1 MVTALIVV
9 LVVALLVLALLAVGV
24 VAAVRTGRRS
34 APTAP
39 APATRKGSP
48 ADSWLSR
55 GERAAAGLRSQVAD
69 VGDQPVAGQLSDVD
83 ATSAALL
90 ADLRR
95 VAGQV
100 TSVEQSLY
108 GIDAPRLREQR
119 ADPTGSVAEQL
130 AIAERLTGVR
140 EGLLDR
146 MESTVIGLEGLS
158 ARLGEVLALSA
169 TAGGVDPTRARL
181 GEMSDQLDGLRLGL
195 EETEQVSRQAMLG
208 LPPASDGTP
217 S

>member
-1 MVTALIVV
+1 MGTALAVV
-9 LVVALLVLALLAVGV
+9 LVVALLVLALLAAGV
-24 VAAVRTGRRS
+24 LAAVRTRRPPPS
-34 APTAP
+34 ALSPS
-39 APATRKGSP
+39 TRKGGP
-48 ADSWLSR
+48 AEGWLSR
-55 GERAAAGLRSQVAD
+55 GERAAAALQAQVAG
-69 VGDQPVAGQLSDVD
+69 VRDQPVAGQLADVD
-83 ATSAALL
+83 STSAALL

-108 GIDAPRLREQR
+108 GIDAPRLRQQR

-140 EGLLDR
+140 GGLLDR

-169 TAGGVDPTRARL
+169 TAGGIDPTGVRL

-195 EETEQVSRQAMLG
+195 EETEQISRQAMRG
-208 LPPASDGTP
+208 LPPPSDGAP
-217 S
+217 G